1 MIDSSTFSNKDNP
14 NMHEVYN
21 QLCQSYRS
29 IDDFRAKLL
38 GFLPLA
44 SAGGI
49 FLLLNDPEKIDLI
62 KPFLGPIGLFG
73 FVVTLGLFI
82 YEIYGIEKCTALIK
96 AGQDLECL
104 MNIEGQFMRRPIGL
118 LGSTR
123 FLSRISE
130 PFAAGIIYPAV
141 LAVWLYLAFMYT
153 WSLAALIISGLVFV
167 LGFSFINKYTSLLP
181 TFYELYRKNMKKK
194 S

>member
-1 MIDSSTFSNKDNP
+1 MATPSHNGKPDLIK
-14 NMHEVYN
+14 VYD
-21 QLCQSYRS
+21 QLCQSYRA

-49 FLLLNDPEKIDLI
+49 FLLLNDPEKLDHI
-62 KPFLGPIGLFG
+62 KPFLEPIGLFG
-73 FVVTLGLFI
+73 FVVTLGLFT

-96 AGQDLECL
+96 AGQDLEST
-104 MNIEGQFMRRPIGL
+104 MNIEGQFICRPIGL
-118 LGSTR
+118 LGSTG

-141 LAVWLYLAFMYT
+141 LAAWLYLAFVYK
-153 WSLAALIISGLVFV
+153 WSLAALIISILVFV
-167 LGFSFINKYTSLLP
+167 LGFSVIYKYTSLLP
-181 TFYELYRKNMKKK
+181 VLYKLHNKQDEKRKR
-194 S
+194 